1 VTSSHRDERAG
12 GRGEEMRGNESA
24 GVVDVV
30 DVVEEEEKKGGGR
43 EREGE
48 EEARRRWP

>member
-1 VTSSHRDERAG
+1 VALLAAGWTVTSSHRDERAG

-30 DVVEEEEKKGGGR
+30 DVVEEEEKKGRRKRKGR
-43 EREGE
+43 
-48 EEARRRWP
+48 